1 MSTSSASYHHGDLP
15 AALVRAAIE
24 LLEEGGAA
32 DLSLRAAAR
41 RAGVSASAPY
51 RHFAD
56 RDALLSAVA
65 AVGYREL
72 GAALVQA
79 HPAPKTPDDLADIA
93 VAYVRFAL
101 TRPGLFRVMFGSA
114 CDPTTPERVAAVDA
128 IHEYLNLIVQQTLPG
143 ADPEAMP
150 TAMWALVHGL
160 AFLHLDG
167 KFDASPDQQ
176 MAERV
181 RAAVRAVLQAAPATA
196 GSRRPDRRP
205 ATPATPAT
213 STRRSRAVRD

>member
-114 CDPTTPERVAAVDA
+114 CDQTTPERVAAVDA

-167 KFDASPDQQ
+167 KFDASPDQE

-205 ATPATPAT
+205 ATPATG
-213 STRRSRAVRD
+213 TRRSRAVRD